1 MYLCIIQYTSTM
13 KTCTIETNSV
23 IIIITKFTRNYL
35 NLFFAPVVL
44 RLLFIVLLLLL
55 FAGILSA
62 MSLKVLFVNVFS
74 LFPFFLLIIRLVR
87 FTEMYFVVCVTY
99 A

>member
-35 NLFFAPVVL
+35 NLFCAPVVL
-44 RLLFIVLLLLL
+44 RLLFIVLLLLLL

-74 LFPFFLLIIRLVR
+74 LFPFF
-87 FTEMYFVVCVTY
+87 Y
-99 A
+99 